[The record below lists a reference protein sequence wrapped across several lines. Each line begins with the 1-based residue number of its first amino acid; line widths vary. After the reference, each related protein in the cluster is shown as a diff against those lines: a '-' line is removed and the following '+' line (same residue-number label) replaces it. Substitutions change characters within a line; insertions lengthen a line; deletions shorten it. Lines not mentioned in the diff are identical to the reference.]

1 MSALVTAGPVAA
13 SIGDGVQQTVL
24 SGSMLLAVPLAVLA
38 GLVSFA
44 SPCVLPLVP
53 GYLGFVSGM
62 AGGLAA
68 DGAAPSGGVLT
79 RVRRGRLMAGVGLFV
94 AGFTVVFVTLG
105 VLAGS
110 VGQALLRHADLL
122 TRVLGVVVVVMGL
135 VFAGWLPIGQRERR
149 IHLAPTAGLWGAP
162 LLGLVFGLGWVP
174 CIGPTLV
181 AVYTLALDQASA
193 GRGAVLS
200 VAYCVGLGL
209 PFVLVALGS
218 GAFPARG
225 RGAARPPGGGDA
237 DRRRH
242 ARADRPRAGHGRVV
256 GAHRVAAA
264 PGRRLRDGGV
274 MPETPVMP
282 RLGMRGAAR
291 WVWRQLTSMRVALML
306 LMLLAVVAVPGS
318 ILPQR
323 PQDPDGRRPLP
334 A

>member
-1 MSALVTAGPVAA
+1 MSGVGPVVAQLA
-13 SIGDGVQQTVL
+13 VPMSIGDSVQATVL
-24 SGSMLLAVPLAVLA
+24 GGSMLLAVPLAVLA

-68 DGAAPSGGVLT
+68 EDAAPGARTLT
-79 RVRRGRLMAGVGLFV
+79 RVRRGRLMLGVVLFV
-94 AGFTVVFVTLG
+94 AGFTVVFVVLG
-105 VLAGS
+105 VLAGT

-162 LLGLVFGLGWVP
+162 VLGLVFGLGWVP

-200 VAYCVGLGL
+200 VAYCLGLGL
-209 PFVLVALGS
+209 PFVLVALS
-218 GAFPARG
+218 LERSQRALRALRDHKVAVM
-225 RGAARPPGGGDA
+225 RVGGGMLVLVGLALVTGLWSTLTDGLQGLVGGFE
-237 DRRRH
+237 
-242 ARADRPRAGHGRVV
+242 PVV
-256 GAHRVAAA
+256 
-264 PGRRLRDGGV
+264 
-274 MPETPVMP
+274 
-282 RLGMRGAAR
+282 
-291 WVWRQLTSMRVALML
+291 
-306 LMLLAVVAVPGS
+306 
-318 ILPQR
+318 
-323 PQDPDGRRPLP
+323 
-334 A
+334 

>member
-1 MSALVTAGPVAA
+1 
-13 SIGDGVQQTVL
+13 
-24 SGSMLLAVPLAVLA
+24 MLLAVPLAVLA

-68 DGAAPSGGVLT
+68 EGTVAGAAPGAAPSAGAPSGVLA
-79 RVRRGRLMAGVGLFV
+79 RARRGRLMLGVVLFV
-94 AGFTVVFVTLG
+94 AGFTVVFVLLG
-105 VLAGS
+105 VLAGT
-110 VGQALLRHADLL
+110 VGQALLRHADVL

-200 VAYCVGLGL
+200 VAYCLGLGL
-209 PFVLVALGS
+209 PFVLVALS
-218 GAFPARG
+218 LERSQRALKLLRDHKVAVMRV
-225 RGAARPPGGGDA
+225 GGGLLVLVGLALVTGLWSTLTDGLQGLVGGFE
-237 DRRRH
+237 
-242 ARADRPRAGHGRVV
+242 PVV
-256 GAHRVAAA
+256 
-264 PGRRLRDGGV
+264 
-274 MPETPVMP
+274 
-282 RLGMRGAAR
+282 
-291 WVWRQLTSMRVALML
+291 
-306 LMLLAVVAVPGS
+306 
-318 ILPQR
+318 
-323 PQDPDGRRPLP
+323 
-334 A
+334 

>member
-1 MSALVTAGPVAA
+1 MSGAGLVVGHLAITLPA
-13 SIGDGVQQTVL
+13 SIGDSVQATVL
-24 SGSMLLAVPLAVLA
+24 GGSMLLAVPLAVVA

-68 DGAAPSGGVLT
+68 GAAVGTAPSGTSAGAAPTGPAGPAPGGTAPSGASGVLA
-79 RVRRGRLMAGVGLFV
+79 RVHRGRLMLGVGLFV
-94 AGFTVVFVTLG
+94 AGFTVVFVVLG
-105 VLAGS
+105 VLAGT
-110 VGQALLRHADLL
+110 VGQALLRHADLI

-200 VAYCVGLGL
+200 VAYCLGLGL
-209 PFVLVALGS
+209 PFVLVALS
-218 GAFPARG
+218 LERSQRALKLLRDHKVAVMRV
-225 RGAARPPGGGDA
+225 GGGLLVLVGLALVTGLWSTLTDGLQGLVGGFE
-237 DRRRH
+237 
-242 ARADRPRAGHGRVV
+242 PVV
-256 GAHRVAAA
+256 
-264 PGRRLRDGGV
+264 
-274 MPETPVMP
+274 
-282 RLGMRGAAR
+282 
-291 WVWRQLTSMRVALML
+291 
-306 LMLLAVVAVPGS
+306 
-318 ILPQR
+318 
-323 PQDPDGRRPLP
+323 
-334 A
+334 